1 MKNLFLTL
9 GAVAAL
15 TACGKSNAAEY
26 EEIFVGCE
34 QIQATDE
41 HVVYKCP
48 ADMEWIVDVK
58 TQEPNGKFYTTGGLN
73 LADLY
78 ADTEHAYVEVSLN
91 DPNTCKEDFTIRTMV
106 TEPKDNTNWA
116 FIGCK

>member
-1 MKNLFLTL
+1 MKKLFLTL
-9 GAVAAL
+9 AAVVAV

-34 QIQATDE
+34 QIEATGE

-48 ADMEWIVDVK
+48 ADIEWIVNVK
-58 TQEPNGKFYTTGGLN
+58 TQEPNGKFFTGGALN

-91 DPNTCKEDFTIRTMV
+91 DPNVCEEDFTIRTMV
-106 TEPKDNTNWA
+106 AEPKDDANWA